1 MNDTSMS
8 NRSDVDKLADI
19 REKIKSLK
27 KQEDFLRNKIVEKME
42 AEKSVSIGGEE
53 NIAYLITSSRAG
65 TVDTDKMKNDGIN
78 IDKYRR
84 PATITKTL
92 RTERREISFE

>member
-8 NRSDVDKLADI
+8 NRADVDRLADI

-42 AEKSVSIGGEE
+42 AEKSTSVGSDE
-53 NIAYLITSSRAG
+53 NIA
-65 TVDTDKMKNDGIN
+65 
-78 IDKYRR
+78 
-84 PATITKTL
+84 
-92 RTERREISFE
+92 

>member
-1 MNDTSMS
+1 MNDISMS
-8 NRSDVDKLADI
+8 NRADVDRLADI

-27 KQEDFLRNKIVEKME
+27 KQEDFLRNKILEKME
-42 AEKSVSIGGEE
+42 TEKSVSIGGDE
-53 NIAYLITSSRAG
+53 NIAYLIISNRAG
-65 TVDTDKMKNDGIN
+65 SVDTDKMKNDGID